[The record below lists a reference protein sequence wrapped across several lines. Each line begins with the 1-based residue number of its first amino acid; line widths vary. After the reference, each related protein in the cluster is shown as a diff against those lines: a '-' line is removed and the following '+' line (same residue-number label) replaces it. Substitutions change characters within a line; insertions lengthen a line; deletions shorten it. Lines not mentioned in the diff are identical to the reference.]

1 AVTPTTTNVRTGLIV
16 RATPE
21 LGTASPRV
29 GRARVGAQI
38 AGGIRNFTG
47 DARREAPERE
57 TANKQ
62 YRQRTK
68 RPIGFLHHFLR
79 MARELVLLLEDGSGE
94 LLWPR
99 YQSAGDWTILQPCT
113 GDTRTFPS
121 ADLQVLTKGSAT
133 HIVARILIATSS
145 CGSADAPF
153 PRRLPRPGRGCRT
166 RYRCRPGGLQAWSM
180 PICCRPISSESA

>member
-1 AVTPTTTNVRTGLIV
+1 QPLQLQQRPLPAPDPMPFQSETLRLLPLAPSASARAHPIHTGSRLSICLLEDTVDLELVVIAVTPTTTNVRTGLIV

-79 MARELVLLLEDGSGE
+79 MAREL
-94 LLWPR
+94 
-99 YQSAGDWTILQPCT
+99 
-113 GDTRTFPS
+113 
-121 ADLQVLTKGSAT
+121 
-133 HIVARILIATSS
+133 
-145 CGSADAPF
+145 
-153 PRRLPRPGRGCRT
+153 
-166 RYRCRPGGLQAWSM
+166 
-180 PICCRPISSESA
+180 